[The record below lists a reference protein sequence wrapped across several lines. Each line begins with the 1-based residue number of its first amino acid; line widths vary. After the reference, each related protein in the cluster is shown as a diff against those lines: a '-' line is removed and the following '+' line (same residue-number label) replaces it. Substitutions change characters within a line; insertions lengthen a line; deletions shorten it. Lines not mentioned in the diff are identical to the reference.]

1 MQKLILIVIGVKTKA
16 LGKKYMKRSD
26 LTDGLI
32 DILHEKRENRF
43 FVAVS
48 QAVTPLNKRGL
59 ISKKGTY
66 VGLTKKGKKTAREII
81 DIIRKDYADIN
92 WDTVYEYYS
101 RKEET
106 YDYETE
112 KWERKET

>member
-1 MQKLILIVIGVKTKA
+1 VKTKA

-32 DILHEKRENRF
+32 DILHEERGNRF

-48 QAVTPLNKRGL
+48 QAVTPLRKRGL

-66 VGLTKKGKKTAREII
+66 VGLTKKGKDTAREII
-81 DIIRKDYADIN
+81 DIIRSDYGDIN
-92 WDTVYEYYS
+92 WDAVYQYYS
-101 RKEET
+101 RKEDA

-112 KWERKET
+112 KWERQT